1 MEKMLKPRNF
11 KGGIDMTKII
21 SIIVSILMLVMTSIF
36 PGFVWPGTE
45 TVETGAFLEQVDEA
59 FGYQTVSSTDE
70 VLGVTPDNEYYAA
83 VATAANN
90 NVLVDYDTIDV
101 TASVTPEFVATVLV
115 NAAGVPVDDATV
127 IIENATSIKN
137 VAKVS
142 AAVENGIIT
151 LDAKNKLGLGA
162 MAADDVT
169 AAIETAVSLRGTFTS
184 DSDSL
189 VLVDGVKT
197 VSDYTIDGDSI
208 VVPASTDI
216 AVGDV
221 YVVEQSDE
229 IMTGAAYKAEAVE
242 VVGDTK
248 VVTNSEVAIED
259 VIEKIDYEGT
269 SDVDFATAM
278 ITDGAGEVLSDGY
291 LDTSSISKD
300 DVMNTLKKLANV
312 SFSVEGFKVKAKI
325 TDTGLNFSVSKS
337 VCDGVTLSKSY
348 ELTDLT
354 VDAKADMN
362 IAKLN
367 FNEVYLKFNY
377 DLKDTTAISG
387 SYAKAFGDEVE
398 SVGEKLS
405 GDSFWAKAVNK
416 YALNKLDSTS
426 IKLFTFT
433 LPLGSTPLT
442 VTFDVLL
449 NIDVNGRMEIVVVSE
464 EMHGVE
470 IINNKVSTVND
481 STVVD
486 RQVDIYGQFELR
498 LGLDVSLGLYGYAL
512 VDVCVEGGVGAY
524 VEAQAKYVDADGNV
538 VVQSTLTIPVDYLK
552 ELAAGSNTDGQIE
565 IDGHADVYG
574 ILSVSVGNH
583 SAIGKVGL
591 SKTWNIYGQSNGTFL
606 SVDF

>member
-1 MEKMLKPRNF
+1 
-11 KGGIDMTKII
+11 MTKII
-21 SIIVSILMLVMTSIF
+21 SIIVSIIMLVMTSIF

-45 TVETGAFLEQVDEA
+45 TVETGTFLEQVDEA
-59 FGYQTVSSTDE
+59 FGYLPGPTVDTI
-70 VLGVTPDNEYYAA
+70 LGVEPTNEYYLA
-83 VATAANN
+83 VSAAANN
-90 NVLVDYDTIDV
+90 DVLVDYETIDV

-115 NAAGVPVDDATV
+115 NAAGVPVGEVNTV
-127 IIENATSIKN
+127 IENATSIKN

-151 LDAKNKLGLGA
+151 LDVNNKLGLGA
-162 MAADDVT
+162 MSADEVT
-169 AAIETAVSLRGTFTS
+169 AAIEKAVSLRGTFTEEAE
-184 DSDSL
+184 DL

-197 VSDYTIDGDSI
+197 VSDYTVDGDSI

-216 AVGDV
+216 AAGDV

-229 IMTGAAYKAEAVE
+229 ILTGAAYKAESVE

-269 SDVDFATAM
+269 TDVDFATAM
-278 ITDGAGEVLSDGY
+278 ITDGNGEVLSDGY
-291 LDTSSISKD
+291 LDTNAISKD
-300 DVMNTLKKLANV
+300 DIMKTLKKLANV
-312 SFSVEGFKVKAKI
+312 SFSVKGFNIKAKI

-337 VCDGVTLSKSY
+337 VCDGVTLSKAY
-348 ELTDLT
+348 ELTNLT

-362 IAKLN
+362 VAKLN

-377 DLKDTTAISG
+377 DLKDTTTISG
-387 SYAKAFGDEVE
+387 SYAKTFGEEVTT
-398 SVGEKLS
+398 VGEKLS

-416 YALNKLDSTS
+416 YALSKLDSTS

-433 LPLGSTPLT
+433 LPLGSTPLSI
-442 VTFDVLL
+442 TFDVLL

-470 IINNKVSTVND
+470 IINNKVSTIND

-486 RQVDIYGQFELR
+486 RQTSIYGQFELR
-498 LGLDVSLGLYGYAL
+498 LGLDVALGLYGYAL

-524 VEAQAKYVDADGNV
+524 VEAHAKYVDANGNP

-552 ELAAGSNTDGQIE
+552 EFAAGANTEGE
-565 IDGHADVYG
+565 IDISGHADIYG
-574 ILSVSVGNH
+574 ILNVSVGNH

-591 SKTWNIYGQSNGTFL
+591 KKTWTIYDRSNGVFA
-606 SVDF
+606 SIDF

>member
-1 MEKMLKPRNF
+1 
-11 KGGIDMTKII
+11 MTKII
-21 SIIVSILMLVMTSIF
+21 SIIVSIIMLVMTSIF

-45 TVETGAFLEQVDEA
+45 TVETGTFLEQVDEA
-59 FGYQTVSSTDE
+59 FGYLPGLTVDTI
-70 VLGVTPDNEYYAA
+70 LGVEPNNEYYLA
-83 VATAANN
+83 VSAAANN
-90 NVLVDYDTIDV
+90 DVLVDYETIDV

-115 NAAGVPVDDATV
+115 NAAGVPVGEVNTV
-127 IIENATSIKN
+127 IENATSIKN

-151 LDAKNKLGLGA
+151 LDVNNKLGLGA
-162 MAADDVT
+162 MSADEVT
-169 AAIETAVSLRGTFTS
+169 AAIEKAVSLRGTFTEEA
-184 DSDSL
+184 DDL

-197 VSDYTIDGDSI
+197 VSDYTVDGDSI

-216 AVGDV
+216 AAGDV

-229 IMTGAAYKAEAVE
+229 IMTGAAYKAESVE

-269 SDVDFATAM
+269 TDVDFATAM
-278 ITDGAGEVLSDGY
+278 ITDGNGEVLSDGY
-291 LDTSSISKD
+291 LDTNAISKD
-300 DVMNTLKKLANV
+300 DIMKTLKKLANV
-312 SFSVEGFKVKAKI
+312 SFSVKGFNIKAKI

-337 VCDGVTLSKSY
+337 VCDGVTLSKAY
-348 ELTDLT
+348 ELTNLT

-362 IAKLN
+362 VAKLN

-377 DLKDTTAISG
+377 DLKDTTTISG
-387 SYAKAFGDEVE
+387 SYAKTFGEEVTT
-398 SVGEKLS
+398 VGEKLS

-416 YALNKLDSTS
+416 YALSKLDSTS

-433 LPLGSTPLT
+433 LPLGSTPLSI
-442 VTFDVLL
+442 TFDVLL

-470 IINNKVSTVND
+470 IINNKVSTIND

-486 RQVDIYGQFELR
+486 RQTSIYGQFELR
-498 LGLDVSLGLYGYAL
+498 LGLDVALGLYGYAL

-524 VEAQAKYVDADGNV
+524 VEAHAKYVDANGNP

-552 ELAAGSNTDGQIE
+552 EFAAGANTEGE
-565 IDGHADVYG
+565 IDISGHADIYG
-574 ILSVSVGNH
+574 ILNVSVGNH

-591 SKTWNIYGQSNGTFL
+591 KKTWTIYDRSNGVFA
-606 SVDF
+606 SIDF

>member
-1 MEKMLKPRNF
+1 
-11 KGGIDMTKII
+11 MTKII
-21 SIIVSILMLVMTSIF
+21 SIIVSIIMLVMTSIF

-45 TVETGAFLEQVDEA
+45 TVETGTFLEQVDEA
-59 FGYQTVSSTDE
+59 FGYLPGPTVDTI
-70 VLGVTPDNEYYAA
+70 LGVEPTNEYYLA
-83 VATAANN
+83 VSAAANN
-90 NVLVDYDTIDV
+90 DVLVDYETIDV

-115 NAAGVPVDDATV
+115 NAAGVPVGEVNTV
-127 IIENATSIKN
+127 IENATSIKN

-151 LDAKNKLGLGA
+151 LDVNNKLGLGA
-162 MAADDVT
+162 MSADEVT
-169 AAIETAVSLRGTFTS
+169 AAIEKAVSLRGTFTEEA
-184 DSDSL
+184 DDL

-197 VSDYTIDGDSI
+197 VSDYTVDGDSI

-216 AVGDV
+216 AAGDV

-229 IMTGAAYKAEAVE
+229 IMTGAAYKAESVE

-278 ITDGAGEVLSDGY
+278 ITDGNGEVLSDGY
-291 LDTSSISKD
+291 LDTNAISKD
-300 DVMNTLKKLANV
+300 DIMKTLKKLANV
-312 SFSVEGFKVKAKI
+312 SFSVKGFNIKAKI

-337 VCDGVTLSKSY
+337 VCDGVTLSKAY
-348 ELTDLT
+348 ELTNLT

-362 IAKLN
+362 VAKLN

-377 DLKDTTAISG
+377 DLKDTTTISG
-387 SYAKAFGDEVE
+387 SYAKTFGEEVTT
-398 SVGEKLS
+398 VGEKLS

-416 YALNKLDSTS
+416 YALSKLDSTS

-449 NIDVNGRMEIVVVSE
+449 NIDVNGRMEIVVTSQ
-464 EMHGVE
+464 EMHGIE

-486 RQVDIYGQFELR
+486 RQVNIYGQFELR

-524 VEAQAKYVDADGNV
+524 VKAQAKYVDANGNV
-538 VVQSTLTIPVDYLK
+538 VVQSSLTIPVDYLK
-552 ELAAGSNTDGQIE
+552 ELAAGSNTDGK
-565 IDGHADVYG
+565 IDISGHADIYG
-574 ILSVSVGNH
+574 ILNVSVGNH

-591 SKTWNIYGQSNGTFL
+591 KKTWNIFNQSNGTFA
-606 SVDF
+606 SFDF

>member
-1 MEKMLKPRNF
+1 MS
-11 KGGIDMTKII
+11 TKII
-21 SIIVSILMLVMTSIF
+21 SIIVSIVMLVMTSIF
-36 PGFVWPGTE
+36 PGFVWPGTK

-59 FGYQTVSSTDE
+59 FGYQKADTKDT
-70 VLGVTPDNEYYAA
+70 VLGVEPGDEYYDA
-83 VATAANN
+83 VATAAKYD
-90 NVLVDYDTIDV
+90 VLVDYETIDV

-115 NAAGVPVDDATV
+115 NAAGVPVDETTV
-127 IIENATSIKN
+127 IIENATSIAN

-142 AAVENGIIT
+142 AAVENGIIK

-162 MAADDVT
+162 MAEDDVK
-169 AAIETAVSLRGTFTS
+169 AAIEKAVSLRGTFSEDTQK
-184 DSDSL
+184 L
-189 VLVDGVKT
+189 VLADGVKT
-197 VSDYTIDGDSI
+197 VSDYTVDGDSI
-208 VVPASTDI
+208 IVPASSDL

-221 YVVEQSDE
+221 YVVEQSDK
-229 IMTGAAYKAEAVE
+229 IMTGAAYKAEAIE
-242 VVGDTK
+242 VVDGQK
-248 VVTNSEVAIED
+248 VVTNSDVAIED

-278 ITDGAGEVLSDGY
+278 IADGNGEVLSDGY
-291 LDTSSISKD
+291 LDANAISKD
-300 DVMNTLKKLANV
+300 DIMKTLKKLANV
-312 SFSVEGFKVKAKI
+312 SFSVKGFKVKAKI
-325 TDTGLNFSVSKS
+325 TDTGLNFSIAKS
-337 VCDGVTLSKSY
+337 VCNGVTLSKSY

-377 DLKDTTAISG
+377 DLKDTTTISG
-387 SYAKAFGDEVE
+387 SYAKTFGDEVE
-398 SVGEKLS
+398 TVGQKLS

-416 YALNKLDSTS
+416 YALSKLDSSS

-481 STVVD
+481 TNVVD
-486 RQVDIYGQFELR
+486 RQVNIYGQFEVR
-498 LGLDVSLGLYGYAL
+498 LGLDVALGLYGYAL
-512 VDVCVEGGVGAY
+512 VDVGVEGGLGAY
-524 VEAQAKYVDADGNV
+524 VEAQVKYVDADGNAV
-538 VVQSTLTIPVDYLK
+538 IQSSLTIPVDYLK
-552 ELAAGSNTDGQIE
+552 ELAAGADTEGK
-565 IDGHADVYG
+565 IDINGHADLYG
-574 ILSVSVGNH
+574 ILKVSVGNN

-591 SKTWNIYGQSNGTFL
+591 KKTWTIFDKSNATFA
-606 SVDF
+606 SFDF

>member
-1 MEKMLKPRNF
+1 
-11 KGGIDMTKII
+11 MTKII
-21 SIIVSILMLVMTSIF
+21 SIIVSIIMLVMTSIF

-45 TVETGAFLEQVDEA
+45 TVETGTFLEQVDEA
-59 FGYQTVSSTDE
+59 FGYLPGLTVDDI
-70 VLGVTPDNEYYAA
+70 LGVEPTNEYYLA
-83 VATAANN
+83 VSAAANN
-90 NVLVDYDTIDV
+90 DVLVDYETIDV

-115 NAAGVPVDDATV
+115 NAAGVPVGEVNTV
-127 IIENATSIKN
+127 IENATSIKN

-151 LDAKNKLGLGA
+151 LDVNNKLGLGA
-162 MAADDVT
+162 MSADEVT
-169 AAIETAVSLRGTFTS
+169 AAIEKAVSLRGTFTEEA
-184 DSDSL
+184 DDL

-197 VSDYTIDGDSI
+197 VSDYTVDGDSI

-216 AVGDV
+216 AAGDV

-229 IMTGAAYKAEAVE
+229 IMTGAAYKAESVE

-269 SDVDFATAM
+269 TDVDFATAM
-278 ITDGAGEVLSDGY
+278 ITDGNGEVLSDGY
-291 LDTSSISKD
+291 LDTNAISKD
-300 DVMNTLKKLANV
+300 DIMKTLKKLANV
-312 SFSVEGFKVKAKI
+312 SFSVKGFNIKAKI

-337 VCDGVTLSKSY
+337 VCDGVTLSKAY
-348 ELTDLT
+348 ELTNLT

-362 IAKLN
+362 VAKLN

-377 DLKDTTAISG
+377 DLKDTTTISG
-387 SYAKAFGDEVE
+387 SYAKTFGEEVTT
-398 SVGEKLS
+398 VGEKLS

-416 YALNKLDSTS
+416 YALSKLDSTS

-433 LPLGSTPLT
+433 LPLGSTPLSI
-442 VTFDVLL
+442 TFDVLL

-470 IINNKVSTVND
+470 IINNKVSTIND

-486 RQVDIYGQFELR
+486 RQTSIYGQFELR
-498 LGLDVSLGLYGYAL
+498 LGLDVALGLYGYAL

-524 VEAQAKYVDADGNV
+524 VEAHAKYVDANGNP

-552 ELAAGSNTDGQIE
+552 EFAAGANTEGE
-565 IDGHADVYG
+565 IDISGHADIYG
-574 ILSVSVGNH
+574 ILNVSVGNH

-591 SKTWNIYGQSNGTFL
+591 KKTWTIYDRSNGVFA
-606 SVDF
+606 SIDF

>member
-1 MEKMLKPRNF
+1 
-11 KGGIDMTKII
+11 MTKII
-21 SIIVSILMLVMTSIF
+21 SIIVSIIMLVMTSIF

-45 TVETGAFLEQVDEA
+45 TVETGTFLEQVDEA
-59 FGYQTVSSTDE
+59 FGYLPGLTVDDI
-70 VLGVTPDNEYYAA
+70 LGVEPNNEYYLA
-83 VATAANN
+83 VSAAANN
-90 NVLVDYDTIDV
+90 DVLVDYETIDV

-115 NAAGVPVDDATV
+115 NAAGVPVGEVNTV
-127 IIENATSIKN
+127 IENATSIKN

-151 LDAKNKLGLGA
+151 LDVNNKLGLGA
-162 MAADDVT
+162 MSADEVT
-169 AAIETAVSLRGTFTS
+169 AAIEKAVSLRGTFTEEAE
-184 DSDSL
+184 DL

-197 VSDYTIDGDSI
+197 VSDYTVDGDSI

-216 AVGDV
+216 AAGDV

-229 IMTGAAYKAEAVE
+229 ILTGAAYKAESVE

-269 SDVDFATAM
+269 TDVDFATAM
-278 ITDGAGEVLSDGY
+278 ITDGNGEVLSDGY
-291 LDTSSISKD
+291 LDTNAISKD
-300 DVMNTLKKLANV
+300 DIMKTLKKLANV
-312 SFSVEGFKVKAKI
+312 SFSVKGFNIKAKI

-337 VCDGVTLSKSY
+337 VCDGVTLSKAY
-348 ELTDLT
+348 ELTNLT

-362 IAKLN
+362 VAKLN

-377 DLKDTTAISG
+377 DLKDTTTISG
-387 SYAKAFGDEVE
+387 SYAKTFGEEVTT
-398 SVGEKLS
+398 VGEKIS

-416 YALNKLDSTS
+416 YALSKLDSTS

-433 LPLGSTPLT
+433 LPLGSTPLSI
-442 VTFDVLL
+442 TFDVLL

-470 IINNKVSTVND
+470 IINNKVSTINE

-486 RQVDIYGQFELR
+486 RQTSIYGQFELR
-498 LGLDVSLGLYGYAL
+498 LGLDVALGLYGYAL
-512 VDVCVEGGVGAY
+512 VDVGVEGGVGAY
-524 VEAQAKYVDADGNV
+524 VEAHAKYVDANGNP

-552 ELAAGSNTDGQIE
+552 EFAAGANTEGE
-565 IDGHADVYG
+565 IDISGHADIYG
-574 ILSVSVGNH
+574 ILNVSVGNH

-591 SKTWNIYGQSNGTFL
+591 KKTWTIYDRSNGVFA
-606 SVDF
+606 SIDF

>member
-1 MEKMLKPRNF
+1 MS
-11 KGGIDMTKII
+11 TKII
-21 SIIVSILMLVMTSIF
+21 SIIVSIVMLVMTSIF
-36 PGFVWPGTE
+36 PGFVWPGTK

-59 FGYQTVSSTDE
+59 FGYQKADTKDA
-70 VLGVTPDNEYYAA
+70 VLGVEPGDEYYDA
-83 VATAANN
+83 VATAAKYD
-90 NVLVDYDTIDV
+90 VLVDYETIDV

-115 NAAGVPVDDATV
+115 NAAGVPVDETTV
-127 IIENATSIKN
+127 IIENATSIAN

-142 AAVENGIIT
+142 AAVENGIIK

-162 MAADDVT
+162 MAEDDVK
-169 AAIETAVSLRGTFTS
+169 AAIEKAVSLRGTFSEDTQK
-184 DSDSL
+184 L
-189 VLVDGVKT
+189 VLADGVKT
-197 VSDYTIDGDSI
+197 VSDYTVDGDSI
-208 VVPASTDI
+208 IVPASSDL

-221 YVVEQSDE
+221 YVVEQSDK
-229 IMTGAAYKAEAVE
+229 IMTGAAYKAEAIE
-242 VVGDTK
+242 VVDGQK
-248 VVTNSEVAIED
+248 VVTNSDVAIED

-278 ITDGAGEVLSDGY
+278 IADGNGEVLSDGY
-291 LDTSSISKD
+291 LDANAISKD
-300 DVMNTLKKLANV
+300 DIMKTLKKLANV
-312 SFSVEGFKVKAKI
+312 SFSVKGFKVKAKI
-325 TDTGLNFSVSKS
+325 TDTGLNFSIAKS
-337 VCDGVTLSKSY
+337 VCNGVTLSKSY

-377 DLKDTTAISG
+377 DLKDTTTISG
-387 SYAKAFGDEVE
+387 SYAKTFGDEVE
-398 SVGEKLS
+398 TVGEKLS

-416 YALNKLDSTS
+416 YALSKLDSSS

-481 STVVD
+481 TNVVD
-486 RQVDIYGQFELR
+486 RQVNIYGQFEVR
-498 LGLDVSLGLYGYAL
+498 LGLDVALGLYGYAL
-512 VDVCVEGGVGAY
+512 VDVGVEGGLGAY
-524 VEAQAKYVDADGNV
+524 VEAQVKYVDADGNAV
-538 VVQSTLTIPVDYLK
+538 IQSSLTIPVDYLK
-552 ELAAGSNTDGQIE
+552 ELAAGADTEGKID
-565 IDGHADVYG
+565 IDGHADLYG
-574 ILSVSVGNH
+574 ILKVSVGNN

-591 SKTWNIYGQSNGTFL
+591 KKTWTIFDKSNATFA
-606 SVDF
+606 SFDF

>member
-1 MEKMLKPRNF
+1 
-11 KGGIDMTKII
+11 MTKII
-21 SIIVSILMLVMTSIF
+21 SIIVSIIMLVMTSIF

-59 FGYQTVSSTDE
+59 FGYLPGLTVDTI
-70 VLGVTPDNEYYAA
+70 LGVEPTNEYYLA
-83 VATAANN
+83 VSAAANN
-90 NVLVDYDTIDV
+90 DVLVDYETIDV

-115 NAAGVPVDDATV
+115 NAAGVPVGEVNTV
-127 IIENATSIKN
+127 IENATSIKN

-142 AAVENGIIT
+142 AAVENGIIN
-151 LDAKNKLGLGA
+151 LDVNNKLGLGA
-162 MAADDVT
+162 MSADEVT
-169 AAIETAVSLRGTFTS
+169 AAIEKAVSLRGTFTEES
-184 DSDSL
+184 NDL

-197 VSDYTIDGDSI
+197 VSDYTVDGDSI

-216 AVGDV
+216 AAGDV

-229 IMTGAAYKAEAVE
+229 IMTGAAYKAESVE

-248 VVTNSEVAIED
+248 VVTNSEVAIEE

-278 ITDGAGEVLSDGY
+278 ITDGNGEVLSDGY
-291 LDTSSISKD
+291 LDTNAISKD
-300 DVMNTLKKLANV
+300 DIMKTLKKLANV
-312 SFSVEGFKVKAKI
+312 SFSVKGFKIKAKI
-325 TDTGLNFSVSKS
+325 TDTGLDFSVSKS
-337 VCDGVTLSKSY
+337 VCDGVTLSKAY
-348 ELTDLT
+348 ELTNLT

-362 IAKLN
+362 VAKLN

-377 DLKDTTAISG
+377 DLKDTTTISG
-387 SYAKAFGDEVE
+387 SYAKTFGEEVT

-405 GDSFWAKAVNK
+405 GDSFWAKAVNN
-416 YALNKLDSTS
+416 YVLSKLDSTS

-433 LPLGSTPLT
+433 LPLGSTPLSI
-442 VTFDVLL
+442 TFDVLL

-470 IINNKVSTVND
+470 IINNKVSTIND

-486 RQVDIYGQFELR
+486 RQTSIYGQFELR
-498 LGLDVSLGLYGYAL
+498 LGLDVALGLYGYAL

-524 VEAQAKYVDADGNV
+524 VEAHAKYVDAEGNP

-552 ELAAGSNTDGQIE
+552 ELAAGANTEGE
-565 IDGHADVYG
+565 IDISGHADIYG
-574 ILSVSVGNH
+574 ILNVSVGNH

-591 SKTWNIYGQSNGTFL
+591 KKTWTIYDRSNGVFA
-606 SVDF
+606 SIDF

>member
-1 MEKMLKPRNF
+1 
-11 KGGIDMTKII
+11 MTKII
-21 SIIVSILMLVMTSIF
+21 SIIVSIIMLVMTSIF

-45 TVETGAFLEQVDEA
+45 TVETGTFLEQVDEA
-59 FGYQTVSSTDE
+59 FGYLPGPTVDTI
-70 VLGVTPDNEYYAA
+70 LGVEPTNEYYLA
-83 VATAANN
+83 VSAAANN
-90 NVLVDYDTIDV
+90 DVLVDYETIDV

-115 NAAGVPVDDATV
+115 NAAGVPVGEVNTV
-127 IIENATSIKN
+127 IENATSIKN

-151 LDAKNKLGLGA
+151 LDVNNKLGLGA
-162 MAADDVT
+162 MSADEVT
-169 AAIETAVSLRGTFTS
+169 AAIEKAVSLRGTFTEEAE
-184 DSDSL
+184 DL

-197 VSDYTIDGDSI
+197 VSDYTVDGDSI

-229 IMTGAAYKAEAVE
+229 IMTGAAYKAESVE

-269 SDVDFATAM
+269 TDVDFATAM
-278 ITDGAGEVLSDGY
+278 ITDGNGEVLSDGY
-291 LDTSSISKD
+291 LDTNAISKD
-300 DVMNTLKKLANV
+300 DIMKTLKKLANV
-312 SFSVEGFKVKAKI
+312 SFSVKGFNIKAKI

-337 VCDGVTLSKSY
+337 VCDGVTLSKAY
-348 ELTDLT
+348 ELTNLT

-362 IAKLN
+362 VAKLN

-377 DLKDTTAISG
+377 DLKDTTTISG
-387 SYAKAFGDEVE
+387 SYAKTFGEEVTT
-398 SVGEKLS
+398 VGEKLS

-416 YALNKLDSTS
+416 YALSKLDSTS
-426 IKLFTFT
+426 IKLFTLT
-433 LPLGSTPLT
+433 LPLGSTPLSI
-442 VTFDVLL
+442 TFDVLL

-470 IINNKVSTVND
+470 IINNKVSTIND

-486 RQVDIYGQFELR
+486 RQTSIYGQFELR
-498 LGLDVSLGLYGYAL
+498 LGLDVALGLYGYAL

-524 VEAQAKYVDADGNV
+524 VEAHAKYVDANGNP

-552 ELAAGSNTDGQIE
+552 ELAAGANTEGE
-565 IDGHADVYG
+565 IDISGHADIYG
-574 ILSVSVGNH
+574 ILNVSVGNH

-591 SKTWNIYGQSNGTFL
+591 KKTWTIYDRSNGVFA
-606 SVDF
+606 SIDF

>member
-1 MEKMLKPRNF
+1 
-11 KGGIDMTKII
+11 MTKII
-21 SIIVSILMLVMTSIF
+21 SIIVSIIMLVMTSIF

-45 TVETGAFLEQVDEA
+45 TVETGTFLEQVDEA
-59 FGYQTVSSTDE
+59 FGYLPGLTVDDI
-70 VLGVTPDNEYYAA
+70 LGVEPNNEYYLA
-83 VATAANN
+83 VSAAANN
-90 NVLVDYDTIDV
+90 DVLVDYETIDV

-115 NAAGVPVDDATV
+115 NAAGVPVGEVNTV
-127 IIENATSIKN
+127 IENATSIKN

-151 LDAKNKLGLGA
+151 LDANNKLGLGA
-162 MAADDVT
+162 MSADEVT
-169 AAIETAVSLRGTFTS
+169 AAIEKAVSLRGTFTEEA
-184 DSDSL
+184 DDL

-197 VSDYTIDGDSI
+197 VSDYTVDGDSI

-216 AVGDV
+216 AAGDV

-229 IMTGAAYKAEAVE
+229 IMTGAAYKAESVE

-248 VVTNSEVAIED
+248 VVTNSEVAIEE

-269 SDVDFATAM
+269 TDVDFATAM
-278 ITDGAGEVLSDGY
+278 ITDGNGEVLSDGY
-291 LDTSSISKD
+291 LDTNAISKD
-300 DVMNTLKKLANV
+300 DIMKTLKKLANV
-312 SFSVEGFKVKAKI
+312 SFSVKGFKIKAKI

-337 VCDGVTLSKSY
+337 VCDGVTLSKAY
-348 ELTDLT
+348 ELTNLT

-362 IAKLN
+362 VAKLN

-377 DLKDTTAISG
+377 DLKDTTTISG
-387 SYAKAFGDEVE
+387 SYAKTFGEEVTT
-398 SVGEKLS
+398 VGEKIS

-416 YALNKLDSTS
+416 YALSKLDSTS

-433 LPLGSTPLT
+433 LPLGSTPLSI
-442 VTFDVLL
+442 TFDVLL

-470 IINNKVSTVND
+470 IINNKVSTIND

-486 RQVDIYGQFELR
+486 RQTSIYGQFELR
-498 LGLDVSLGLYGYAL
+498 LGLDVALGLYGYAL

-524 VEAQAKYVDADGNV
+524 VEAHAKYVDANGNP

-552 ELAAGSNTDGQIE
+552 EFAAGANTEGE
-565 IDGHADVYG
+565 IDISGHADIYG
-574 ILSVSVGNH
+574 ILNVSVGNH

-591 SKTWNIYGQSNGTFL
+591 KKTWTIYDRSNGVFA
-606 SVDF
+606 SIDF

>member
-1 MEKMLKPRNF
+1 
-11 KGGIDMTKII
+11 MTKII
-21 SIIVSILMLVMTSIF
+21 SIIVSIIMLVMTSIF

-45 TVETGAFLEQVDEA
+45 TVETGTFLEQVDEA
-59 FGYQTVSSTDE
+59 FGYLPGPTVDTI
-70 VLGVTPDNEYYAA
+70 LGVEPTNEYYLA
-83 VATAANN
+83 VSAAANN
-90 NVLVDYDTIDV
+90 DVLVDYETIDV

-115 NAAGVPVDDATV
+115 NAAGVPVGEVNTV
-127 IIENATSIKN
+127 IENATSIKN

-151 LDAKNKLGLGA
+151 LDVNNKLGLGA
-162 MAADDVT
+162 MSADEVT
-169 AAIETAVSLRGTFTS
+169 AAIEKAVSLRGTFTEEA
-184 DSDSL
+184 DDL

-197 VSDYTIDGDSI
+197 VSDYTVDGDSI

-229 IMTGAAYKAEAVE
+229 ILTGAAYKAESVE

-269 SDVDFATAM
+269 TDVDFATAM
-278 ITDGAGEVLSDGY
+278 ITDGNGEVLSDGY
-291 LDTSSISKD
+291 LDTNAISKD
-300 DVMNTLKKLANV
+300 DIMKTLKKLANV
-312 SFSVEGFKVKAKI
+312 SFSVKGFNIKAKI

-337 VCDGVTLSKSY
+337 VCDGVTLSKAY
-348 ELTDLT
+348 ELTNLT

-362 IAKLN
+362 VAKLN

-377 DLKDTTAISG
+377 DLKDTTTISG
-387 SYAKAFGDEVE
+387 SYAKTFGEEVTT
-398 SVGEKLS
+398 VGEKLS

-416 YALNKLDSTS
+416 YALSKLDSTS

-433 LPLGSTPLT
+433 LPLGSTPLSI
-442 VTFDVLL
+442 TFDVLL

-470 IINNKVSTVND
+470 IINNKVSTIND

-486 RQVDIYGQFELR
+486 RQTSIYGQFELR
-498 LGLDVSLGLYGYAL
+498 LGLDVALGLYGYAL

-524 VEAQAKYVDADGNV
+524 VEAHAKYVDANGNP

-552 ELAAGSNTDGQIE
+552 EFAAGANTEGE
-565 IDGHADVYG
+565 IDISGHADIYG
-574 ILSVSVGNH
+574 ILNVSVGNH

-591 SKTWNIYGQSNGTFL
+591 KKTWTIYDRSNGVFA
-606 SVDF
+606 SIDF

>member
-1 MEKMLKPRNF
+1 
-11 KGGIDMTKII
+11 MTKII
-21 SIIVSILMLVMTSIF
+21 SIIVSIIMLVMTSIF

-45 TVETGAFLEQVDEA
+45 TVETGTFLEQVDEA
-59 FGYQTVSSTDE
+59 FGYLPGPTVDTI
-70 VLGVTPDNEYYAA
+70 LGVEPTNEYYLA
-83 VATAANN
+83 VSAAANN
-90 NVLVDYDTIDV
+90 DVLVDYETIDV

-115 NAAGVPVDDATV
+115 NAAGVPVGEVNTV
-127 IIENATSIKN
+127 IENATSIKN

-151 LDAKNKLGLGA
+151 LDVNNKLGLGA
-162 MAADDVT
+162 MSADEVT
-169 AAIETAVSLRGTFTS
+169 AAIEKAVSLRGTFTEEA
-184 DSDSL
+184 DDL

-197 VSDYTIDGDSI
+197 VSDYTVDGDSI

-216 AVGDV
+216 AAGDV

-229 IMTGAAYKAEAVE
+229 IMTGAAYKAESVE

-269 SDVDFATAM
+269 TDVDFATAM
-278 ITDGAGEVLSDGY
+278 ITDGNGEVLSDGY
-291 LDTSSISKD
+291 LDTNAISKD
-300 DVMNTLKKLANV
+300 DIMKTLKKLANV
-312 SFSVEGFKVKAKI
+312 SFSVKGFNIKAKI

-337 VCDGVTLSKSY
+337 VCDGVTLSKAY
-348 ELTDLT
+348 ELTNLT

-362 IAKLN
+362 VAKLN

-377 DLKDTTAISG
+377 DLKDTTTISG
-387 SYAKAFGDEVE
+387 SYAKTFGEEVTT
-398 SVGEKLS
+398 VGEKLS

-416 YALNKLDSTS
+416 YALSKLDSTS

-433 LPLGSTPLT
+433 LPLGSTPLSI
-442 VTFDVLL
+442 TFDVLL

-470 IINNKVSTVND
+470 IINNKVSTIND

-486 RQVDIYGQFELR
+486 RQTNIYGQFELR
-498 LGLDVSLGLYGYAL
+498 LGLDVALGLYGYAL

-524 VEAQAKYVDADGNV
+524 VEAHAKYVDANGNP

-552 ELAAGSNTDGQIE
+552 EFAAGANTEGE
-565 IDGHADVYG
+565 IDISGHADIYG
-574 ILSVSVGNH
+574 ILNVSVGNH

-591 SKTWNIYGQSNGTFL
+591 KRTWTIYDRSNGVFA
-606 SVDF
+606 SIDF

>member
-1 MEKMLKPRNF
+1 
-11 KGGIDMTKII
+11 MTKII
-21 SIIVSILMLVMTSIF
+21 SIIVSIIMLVMTSIF

-45 TVETGAFLEQVDEA
+45 TVETGTFLEQVDEA
-59 FGYQTVSSTDE
+59 FGYLPGLTVDTI
-70 VLGVTPDNEYYAA
+70 LGVEPTNEYYLA
-83 VATAANN
+83 VSAAANN
-90 NVLVDYDTIDV
+90 DVLVDYETIDV

-115 NAAGVPVDDATV
+115 NAAGVPVGEVNTV
-127 IIENATSIKN
+127 IENATSIKN

-151 LDAKNKLGLGA
+151 LDVNNKLGLGA
-162 MAADDVT
+162 MSADEVT
-169 AAIETAVSLRGTFTS
+169 AAIEKAVSLRGTFTEEA
-184 DSDSL
+184 DDL

-197 VSDYTIDGDSI
+197 VSDYTVDGDSI

-216 AVGDV
+216 AAGDV

-229 IMTGAAYKAEAVE
+229 IMTGAAYKAESVE

-269 SDVDFATAM
+269 TDVDFATAM
-278 ITDGAGEVLSDGY
+278 ITDGNGEVLSDGY
-291 LDTSSISKD
+291 LDTNAISKD
-300 DVMNTLKKLANV
+300 DIMKTLKKLANV
-312 SFSVEGFKVKAKI
+312 SFSVKGFKINAKI

-337 VCDGVTLSKSY
+337 VCDGVTLSKAY
-348 ELTDLT
+348 ELTNLT

-362 IAKLN
+362 VAKLN

-377 DLKDTTAISG
+377 DLKDTTTISG
-387 SYAKAFGDEVE
+387 SYAKTFGEEVTT
-398 SVGEKLS
+398 VGEKLS

-416 YALNKLDSTS
+416 YALSKLDSTS

-433 LPLGSTPLT
+433 LPLGSTPLSI
-442 VTFDVLL
+442 TFDVLL

-470 IINNKVSTVND
+470 IINNKVSTIND

-486 RQVDIYGQFELR
+486 RQTSIYGQFELR
-498 LGLDVSLGLYGYAL
+498 LGLDVALGLYGYAL

-524 VEAQAKYVDADGNV
+524 VEAHAKYVDANGNP

-552 ELAAGSNTDGQIE
+552 EFAAGANTEGE
-565 IDGHADVYG
+565 IDISGHADIYG
-574 ILSVSVGNH
+574 ILNVSVGNH

-591 SKTWNIYGQSNGTFL
+591 KKTWTIYDRSNGVFA
-606 SVDF
+606 SIDF

>member
-1 MEKMLKPRNF
+1 
-11 KGGIDMTKII
+11 MTKII
-21 SIIVSILMLVMTSIF
+21 SIIVSIIMLVMTSIF

-45 TVETGAFLEQVDEA
+45 TVETGNFLEQVDEA
-59 FGYQTVSSTDE
+59 FGYLPGLTVDTI
-70 VLGVTPDNEYYAA
+70 LGVEPTNEYYLA
-83 VATAANN
+83 VSAAANN
-90 NVLVDYDTIDV
+90 DVLVDYETIDV

-115 NAAGVPVDDATV
+115 NAAGVPVGEVNTV
-127 IIENATSIKN
+127 IENATSIKN

-142 AAVENGIIT
+142 AAVENGIIN
-151 LDAKNKLGLGA
+151 LDVNNKLGLGA
-162 MAADDVT
+162 MSADEVT
-169 AAIETAVSLRGTFTS
+169 AAIEKAVSLRGTFTEES
-184 DSDSL
+184 NDL

-197 VSDYTIDGDSI
+197 VSDYTVDGDSI

-216 AVGDV
+216 AAGDV

-229 IMTGAAYKAEAVE
+229 IMTGAAYKAESVE

-248 VVTNSEVAIED
+248 VVTNSEVAIEE

-278 ITDGAGEVLSDGY
+278 ITDGNGEVLSDGY
-291 LDTSSISKD
+291 LDTNAISKD
-300 DVMNTLKKLANV
+300 DIMKTLKKLANV
-312 SFSVEGFKVKAKI
+312 SFSVKGFKIKAKI

-337 VCDGVTLSKSY
+337 VCDGVTLSKAY
-348 ELTDLT
+348 ELTNLT

-362 IAKLN
+362 VAKLN

-377 DLKDTTAISG
+377 DLKDTTTISG
-387 SYAKAFGDEVE
+387 SYAKTFGEEVT

-416 YALNKLDSTS
+416 YALSKLDSTS

-433 LPLGSTPLT
+433 LPLGSTPLSI
-442 VTFDVLL
+442 TFDVLL

-470 IINNKVSTVND
+470 IINNKVSTINE

-486 RQVDIYGQFELR
+486 RQANIYGQFELR
-498 LGLDVSLGLYGYAL
+498 LGLDVALGLYGYAL

-524 VEAQAKYVDADGNV
+524 VEAHAKYVDAEGNP

-552 ELAAGSNTDGQIE
+552 ELAAGANTEGE
-565 IDGHADVYG
+565 IDISGHADIYG
-574 ILSVSVGNH
+574 ILNVSVGNH

-591 SKTWNIYGQSNGTFL
+591 KKTWTIFDRSNGVFA
-606 SVDF
+606 SIDF

>member
-1 MEKMLKPRNF
+1 
-11 KGGIDMTKII
+11 MTKII
-21 SIIVSILMLVMTSIF
+21 SIIVSIIMLVMTSIF

-45 TVETGAFLEQVDEA
+45 TVETGNFLEQVDEA
-59 FGYQTVSSTDE
+59 FGYLPGLTVDTI
-70 VLGVTPDNEYYAA
+70 LGVEPNNEYYLA
-83 VATAANN
+83 VSAAANN
-90 NVLVDYDTIDV
+90 DVLVDYETIDV

-115 NAAGVPVDDATV
+115 NAAGVPVGEVNTV
-127 IIENATSIKN
+127 IENATSIKN

-151 LDAKNKLGLGA
+151 LDVNNKLGLGA
-162 MAADDVT
+162 MSADEVT
-169 AAIETAVSLRGTFTS
+169 AAIEKAVSLRGTFTEEAE
-184 DSDSL
+184 DL

-197 VSDYTIDGDSI
+197 VSDYTVDGDSI

-216 AVGDV
+216 AAGDV

-229 IMTGAAYKAEAVE
+229 IMTGAAYKAESVE

-248 VVTNSEVAIED
+248 VVTNSEVAIEE

-278 ITDGAGEVLSDGY
+278 ITDGNGEVLSDGY
-291 LDTSSISKD
+291 LDTNAISKD
-300 DVMNTLKKLANV
+300 DIMKTLKKLANV
-312 SFSVEGFKVKAKI
+312 SFSVKGFKIKAKI
-325 TDTGLNFSVSKS
+325 TDTGLDFSVSKS
-337 VCDGVTLSKSY
+337 VCDGVTLSKAY
-348 ELTDLT
+348 ELTNLT

-362 IAKLN
+362 VAKLN

-377 DLKDTTAISG
+377 DLKDTTTISG
-387 SYAKAFGDEVE
+387 SYAKTFGEEVT

-416 YALNKLDSTS
+416 YALSKLDSTS

-433 LPLGSTPLT
+433 LPLGSTPLSI
-442 VTFDVLL
+442 TFDVLL

-470 IINNKVSTVND
+470 IINNKVSTINE

-486 RQVDIYGQFELR
+486 RQVNIYGQFELR
-498 LGLDVSLGLYGYAL
+498 LGLDVALGLYGYAL

-524 VEAQAKYVDADGNV
+524 VEAHAKFVDAEGNP
-538 VVQSTLTIPVDYLK
+538 VVQSTLTVPVDYLK
-552 ELAAGSNTDGQIE
+552 ELAAGANTEGE
-565 IDGHADVYG
+565 IDISGHADIYG
-574 ILSVSVGNH
+574 ILNVSVGNH

-591 SKTWNIYGQSNGTFL
+591 KKTWTIFDRSNGVFA
-606 SVDF
+606 SIDF

>member
-1 MEKMLKPRNF
+1 
-11 KGGIDMTKII
+11 MTKII
-21 SIIVSILMLVMTSIF
+21 SIIVSIIMLVMTSIF

-59 FGYQTVSSTDE
+59 FGYLPGLTVDTI
-70 VLGVTPDNEYYAA
+70 LGVEPNNEYYLA
-83 VATAANN
+83 VSAAANN
-90 NVLVDYDTIDV
+90 DVLVDYETIDV

-115 NAAGVPVDDATV
+115 NAAGVPVGEVNTV
-127 IIENATSIKN
+127 IENATSIKN

-151 LDAKNKLGLGA
+151 LDVNNKLGLGA
-162 MAADDVT
+162 MSADEVT
-169 AAIETAVSLRGTFTS
+169 AAIEKAVSLRGTFTEES
-184 DSDSL
+184 NDL

-197 VSDYTIDGDSI
+197 VSDYTVDGDSI

-216 AVGDV
+216 AAGDV

-229 IMTGAAYKAEAVE
+229 IMTGAAYKAESVE

-248 VVTNSEVAIED
+248 VVTNSEVAIEE

-278 ITDGAGEVLSDGY
+278 ITDGNGEVLSDGY
-291 LDTSSISKD
+291 LDTNAISKD
-300 DVMNTLKKLANV
+300 DIMKTLKKLANV
-312 SFSVEGFKVKAKI
+312 SFSVKGFKIKAKI

-337 VCDGVTLSKSY
+337 VCDGVTLSKAY
-348 ELTDLT
+348 ELTNLT

-362 IAKLN
+362 VAKLN

-377 DLKDTTAISG
+377 DLKDTTTISG
-387 SYAKAFGDEVE
+387 SYAKTFGEEVT

-405 GDSFWAKAVNK
+405 GDSFWAKAVNN
-416 YALNKLDSTS
+416 YVLSKLDSTS

-433 LPLGSTPLT
+433 LPLGSTPLSI
-442 VTFDVLL
+442 TFDVLL

-470 IINNKVSTVND
+470 IINNKVSTINE

-486 RQVDIYGQFELR
+486 RQANIYGQFELR
-498 LGLDVSLGLYGYAL
+498 LGLDVALGLYGYAL
-512 VDVCVEGGVGAY
+512 VDVGVEGGVGAY
-524 VEAQAKYVDADGNV
+524 VEAHAKYVDAEGNP
-538 VVQSTLTIPVDYLK
+538 VVQSTLTVPVDYLK
-552 ELAAGSNTDGQIE
+552 ELAAGANTEGE
-565 IDGHADVYG
+565 IDISGHADIYG
-574 ILSVSVGNH
+574 ILNVSVGNH

-591 SKTWNIYGQSNGTFL
+591 KKTWTIFDRSNGVFA
-606 SVDF
+606 SIDF

>member
-1 MEKMLKPRNF
+1 
-11 KGGIDMTKII
+11 MTKII
-21 SIIVSILMLVMTSIF
+21 SIIVSIIMLVMTSIF

-45 TVETGAFLEQVDEA
+45 TVETGTFLEQVDEA
-59 FGYQTVSSTDE
+59 FGYLPGPTVDDI
-70 VLGVTPDNEYYAA
+70 LGVEPTNEYYLA
-83 VATAANN
+83 VSAAANN
-90 NVLVDYDTIDV
+90 DVLVDYETIDV

-115 NAAGVPVDDATV
+115 NAAGVPVGEVNTV
-127 IIENATSIKN
+127 IENATSIKN

-151 LDAKNKLGLGA
+151 LDVNNKLGLGA
-162 MAADDVT
+162 MSADEVT
-169 AAIETAVSLRGTFTS
+169 AAIEKAVSLRGTFTEEA
-184 DSDSL
+184 DDL

-197 VSDYTIDGDSI
+197 VSDYTVDGDSI

-216 AVGDV
+216 AAGDV

-229 IMTGAAYKAEAVE
+229 IMTGAAYKAESVE

-269 SDVDFATAM
+269 TDVDFATAM
-278 ITDGAGEVLSDGY
+278 ITDGNGEVLSDGY
-291 LDTSSISKD
+291 LDTNAISKD
-300 DVMNTLKKLANV
+300 DIMKTLKKLANV
-312 SFSVEGFKVKAKI
+312 SFSVKGFNIKAKI

-337 VCDGVTLSKSY
+337 VCDGVTLSKAY
-348 ELTDLT
+348 ELTNLT

-362 IAKLN
+362 VAKLN

-377 DLKDTTAISG
+377 DLKDTTTISG
-387 SYAKAFGDEVE
+387 SYAKTFGEEVTT
-398 SVGEKLS
+398 VGEKLS

-416 YALNKLDSTS
+416 YALSKLDSTS

-433 LPLGSTPLT
+433 LPLGSTPLSI
-442 VTFDVLL
+442 TFDVLL

-470 IINNKVSTVND
+470 IINNKVSTIND

-486 RQVDIYGQFELR
+486 RQTNIYGQFELR
-498 LGLDVSLGLYGYAL
+498 LGLDVALGLYGYAL

-524 VEAQAKYVDADGNV
+524 VEAHAKYVDANGNP

-552 ELAAGSNTDGQIE
+552 EFAAGANTEGE
-565 IDGHADVYG
+565 IDISGHADIYG
-574 ILSVSVGNH
+574 ILNVSVGNH

-591 SKTWNIYGQSNGTFL
+591 KKTWTIYDRSNGVFA
-606 SVDF
+606 SIDF

>member
-1 MEKMLKPRNF
+1 
-11 KGGIDMTKII
+11 MTKII
-21 SIIVSILMLVMTSIF
+21 SIIVSIIMLVMTSIF

-45 TVETGAFLEQVDEA
+45 TVETGNFLEQVDEA
-59 FGYQTVSSTDE
+59 FGYLPGLTVDTI
-70 VLGVTPDNEYYAA
+70 LGVEPTNEYYLA
-83 VATAANN
+83 VSAAANN
-90 NVLVDYDTIDV
+90 DVLVDYETIDV

-115 NAAGVPVDDATV
+115 NAAGVPVGEVNTV
-127 IIENATSIKN
+127 IENATSIKN

-142 AAVENGIIT
+142 AAVENGIIA
-151 LDAKNKLGLGA
+151 LDVNNKLGLGA
-162 MAADDVT
+162 MSADEVT
-169 AAIETAVSLRGTFTS
+169 AAIEKAVSLRGTFTEES
-184 DSDSL
+184 NDL

-197 VSDYTIDGDSI
+197 VSDYTVDGDSI

-216 AVGDV
+216 AAGDV

-229 IMTGAAYKAEAVE
+229 IMTGAAYKAESVE

-269 SDVDFATAM
+269 TDVDFATAM
-278 ITDGAGEVLSDGY
+278 ITDGNGEVLSDGY
-291 LDTSSISKD
+291 LDTNAISKD
-300 DVMNTLKKLANV
+300 DIMKTLKKLANV
-312 SFSVEGFKVKAKI
+312 SFSVKGFNIKAKI

-337 VCDGVTLSKSY
+337 VCDGVTLSKAY
-348 ELTDLT
+348 ELTNLT

-362 IAKLN
+362 VAKLN

-377 DLKDTTAISG
+377 DLKDTTTISG
-387 SYAKAFGDEVE
+387 SYAKTFGEEVTT
-398 SVGEKLS
+398 VGEKLS

-416 YALNKLDSTS
+416 YALSKLDSTS

-433 LPLGSTPLT
+433 LPLGSTPLSI
-442 VTFDVLL
+442 TFDVLL

-470 IINNKVSTVND
+470 IINNKVSTINE

-486 RQVDIYGQFELR
+486 RQANIYGQFELR
-498 LGLDVSLGLYGYAL
+498 LGLDVALGLYGYAL

-524 VEAQAKYVDADGNV
+524 VEAHAKYVDAEGNP
-538 VVQSTLTIPVDYLK
+538 VVQSTLTVPVDYLK
-552 ELAAGSNTDGQIE
+552 ELAAGANTEGE
-565 IDGHADVYG
+565 IDISGHADIYG
-574 ILSVSVGNH
+574 ILNVSVGNH

-591 SKTWNIYGQSNGTFL
+591 KKTWTIFDRSNGVFA
-606 SVDF
+606 SIDF

>member
-1 MEKMLKPRNF
+1 
-11 KGGIDMTKII
+11 MTKII
-21 SIIVSILMLVMTSIF
+21 SIIVSIIMLVMTSIF

-59 FGYQTVSSTDE
+59 FGYLPGLTVDTI
-70 VLGVTPDNEYYAA
+70 LGVEPNNEYYLA
-83 VATAANN
+83 VSAAANN
-90 NVLVDYDTIDV
+90 DVLVDYETIDV

-115 NAAGVPVDDATV
+115 NAAGVPVGEVNTV
-127 IIENATSIKN
+127 IENATSIKN

-142 AAVENGIIT
+142 AAVENGIIA
-151 LDAKNKLGLGA
+151 LDVNNKLGLGA
-162 MAADDVT
+162 MSADEVT
-169 AAIETAVSLRGTFTS
+169 AAIEKAVSLRGTFTEES
-184 DSDSL
+184 NDL

-197 VSDYTIDGDSI
+197 VSDYTVDGDSI

-216 AVGDV
+216 AAGDV

-229 IMTGAAYKAEAVE
+229 IMTGAAYKAESVE

-248 VVTNSEVAIED
+248 VVTNSEVAIEE

-278 ITDGAGEVLSDGY
+278 ITDGNGEVLSDGY
-291 LDTSSISKD
+291 LDTNAISKD
-300 DVMNTLKKLANV
+300 DIIKTLKKLANV
-312 SFSVEGFKVKAKI
+312 SFSVKGFKIKAKI

-337 VCDGVTLSKSY
+337 VCDGVTLSKAY
-348 ELTDLT
+348 ELTNLT

-362 IAKLN
+362 VAKLN

-377 DLKDTTAISG
+377 DLKDTTTISG
-387 SYAKAFGDEVE
+387 SYAKTFGEEVTT
-398 SVGEKLS
+398 VGEKLS
-405 GDSFWAKAVNK
+405 GDSFWAKAVNN
-416 YALNKLDSTS
+416 YVLSKLDSTS

-433 LPLGSTPLT
+433 LPLGSTPLSI
-442 VTFDVLL
+442 TFDVLL

-470 IINNKVSTVND
+470 IINNKVSTINE

-486 RQVDIYGQFELR
+486 RQANIYGQFELR
-498 LGLDVSLGLYGYAL
+498 LGLDVALGLYGYAL

-524 VEAQAKYVDADGNV
+524 VEAHAKFVDAEGNP
-538 VVQSTLTIPVDYLK
+538 VVQSTLTVPVDYLK
-552 ELAAGSNTDGQIE
+552 ELAAGANVEGE
-565 IDGHADVYG
+565 IDISGHADIYG
-574 ILSVSVGNH
+574 ILNVSVGNH

-591 SKTWNIYGQSNGTFL
+591 KKTWTIFDRSNGVFA
-606 SVDF
+606 SIDF

>member
-1 MEKMLKPRNF
+1 
-11 KGGIDMTKII
+11 MTKII
-21 SIIVSILMLVMTSIF
+21 SIIVSIIMLVMTSIF

-59 FGYQTVSSTDE
+59 FGYLPGLTVDTI
-70 VLGVTPDNEYYAA
+70 LGVEPNNEYYLA
-83 VATAANN
+83 VSAAANN
-90 NVLVDYDTIDV
+90 DVLVDYETIDV

-115 NAAGVPVDDATV
+115 NAAGVPVGEVNTV
-127 IIENATSIKN
+127 IENATSIKN

-142 AAVENGIIT
+142 AAVENGIIA
-151 LDAKNKLGLGA
+151 LDVNNKLGLGA
-162 MAADDVT
+162 MSADEVT
-169 AAIETAVSLRGTFTS
+169 AAIEKAVSLRGTFTEES
-184 DSDSL
+184 NDL

-197 VSDYTIDGDSI
+197 VSDYTVDGDSI

-216 AVGDV
+216 AAGDV

-229 IMTGAAYKAEAVE
+229 IMTGAAYKAESVE

-248 VVTNSEVAIED
+248 VVTNSEVAIEE

-278 ITDGAGEVLSDGY
+278 ITDGNGEVLSDGY
-291 LDTSSISKD
+291 LDTNAISKD
-300 DVMNTLKKLANV
+300 DIMKTLKKLANV
-312 SFSVEGFKVKAKI
+312 SFSVKGFKIKAKI

-337 VCDGVTLSKSY
+337 VCDGVTLSKAY
-348 ELTDLT
+348 ELTNLT

-362 IAKLN
+362 VAKLN

-377 DLKDTTAISG
+377 DLKDTTTISG
-387 SYAKAFGDEVE
+387 SYAKTFGEEVTT
-398 SVGEKLS
+398 VGEKLS
-405 GDSFWAKAVNK
+405 GDSFWAKAVNN
-416 YALNKLDSTS
+416 YVLSKLDSTS

-433 LPLGSTPLT
+433 LPLGSTPLSI
-442 VTFDVLL
+442 TFDVLL

-470 IINNKVSTVND
+470 IINNKVSTINE

-486 RQVDIYGQFELR
+486 RQANIYGQFELR
-498 LGLDVSLGLYGYAL
+498 LGLDVALGLYGYAL

-524 VEAQAKYVDADGNV
+524 VEAHAKFVDAEGNP
-538 VVQSTLTIPVDYLK
+538 VVQSTLTVPVDYLK
-552 ELAAGSNTDGQIE
+552 ELAAGANVEGE
-565 IDGHADVYG
+565 IDISGHADIYG
-574 ILSVSVGNH
+574 ILNVSVGNH

-591 SKTWNIYGQSNGTFL
+591 KKTWTIFDRSNGVFA
-606 SVDF
+606 SIDF

>member
-1 MEKMLKPRNF
+1 
-11 KGGIDMTKII
+11 MTKII
-21 SIIVSILMLVMTSIF
+21 SIIVSIIMLVMTSIF

-45 TVETGAFLEQVDEA
+45 TVETGTFLEQVDEA
-59 FGYQTVSSTDE
+59 FGYLPGPTVDTI
-70 VLGVTPDNEYYAA
+70 LGVEPTNEYYLA
-83 VATAANN
+83 VSAAANN
-90 NVLVDYDTIDV
+90 DVLVDYETIDV

-115 NAAGVPVDDATV
+115 NAAGVPVGEVNTV
-127 IIENATSIKN
+127 IENATSIKN

-151 LDAKNKLGLGA
+151 LDVNNKLGLGA
-162 MAADDVT
+162 MSADEVT
-169 AAIETAVSLRGTFTS
+169 AAIEKAVSLRGTFTEEA
-184 DSDSL
+184 DDL

-197 VSDYTIDGDSI
+197 VSDYTVDGDSI

-229 IMTGAAYKAEAVE
+229 IMTGAAYKAESVE

-269 SDVDFATAM
+269 TDVDFATAM
-278 ITDGAGEVLSDGY
+278 ITDGNGEVLSDGY
-291 LDTSSISKD
+291 LDTNAISKD
-300 DVMNTLKKLANV
+300 DIMKTLKKLANV
-312 SFSVEGFKVKAKI
+312 SFSVKGFNIKAKI

-337 VCDGVTLSKSY
+337 VCDGVTLSKAY
-348 ELTDLT
+348 ELTNLT

-362 IAKLN
+362 VAKLN

-377 DLKDTTAISG
+377 DLKDTTTISG
-387 SYAKAFGDEVE
+387 SYAKTFGEEVT

-416 YALNKLDSTS
+416 YALSKLDSTS

-433 LPLGSTPLT
+433 LPLGSTPLSI
-442 VTFDVLL
+442 TFDVLL

-470 IINNKVSTVND
+470 IINNKVSTINE

-486 RQVDIYGQFELR
+486 RQVNIYGQFELR
-498 LGLDVSLGLYGYAL
+498 LGLDVALGLYGYAL
-512 VDVCVEGGVGAY
+512 VDVGVEGGVGAY
-524 VEAQAKYVDADGNV
+524 VEAHAKYVDAEGNP
-538 VVQSTLTIPVDYLK
+538 VVQSTLTVPVDYLK
-552 ELAAGSNTDGQIE
+552 ELAAGANTEGE
-565 IDGHADVYG
+565 IDISGHADIYG
-574 ILSVSVGNH
+574 ILNVSVGNH

-591 SKTWNIYGQSNGTFL
+591 KKTWTIFDRSNGVFA
-606 SVDF
+606 SIDF

>member
-1 MEKMLKPRNF
+1 
-11 KGGIDMTKII
+11 MTKII
-21 SIIVSILMLVMTSIF
+21 SIIVSIIMLVMTSIF

-59 FGYQTVSSTDE
+59 FGYLPGLTVDTI
-70 VLGVTPDNEYYAA
+70 LGVEPNNEYYLA
-83 VATAANN
+83 VSAAANN
-90 NVLVDYDTIDV
+90 DVLVDYETIDV

-115 NAAGVPVDDATV
+115 NAAGVPVGEVNTV
-127 IIENATSIKN
+127 IENATSIKN

-151 LDAKNKLGLGA
+151 LDVNNKLGLGA
-162 MAADDVT
+162 MSADEVT
-169 AAIETAVSLRGTFTS
+169 AAIEKAVSLRGTFTEEAE
-184 DSDSL
+184 DL

-197 VSDYTIDGDSI
+197 VSDYTVDGDSI

-216 AVGDV
+216 AAGDV

-229 IMTGAAYKAEAVE
+229 ILTGAAYKAESVE

-278 ITDGAGEVLSDGY
+278 ITDGNGEVLSDGY
-291 LDTSSISKD
+291 LDTNAISKD
-300 DVMNTLKKLANV
+300 DIMKTLKKLANV
-312 SFSVEGFKVKAKI
+312 SFSVKGFKIKAKI

-337 VCDGVTLSKSY
+337 VCDGVTLSKAY
-348 ELTDLT
+348 ELTNLT

-362 IAKLN
+362 VAKLN

-377 DLKDTTAISG
+377 DLKDTTTISG
-387 SYAKAFGDEVE
+387 SYAKTFGEEVTT
-398 SVGEKLS
+398 VGEKLS

-416 YALNKLDSTS
+416 YALSKLDSTS

-433 LPLGSTPLT
+433 LPLGSTPLSI
-442 VTFDVLL
+442 TFDVLL

-470 IINNKVSTVND
+470 IINNKVSTINE

-486 RQVDIYGQFELR
+486 RQVNIYGQFELR
-498 LGLDVSLGLYGYAL
+498 LGLDVALGLYGYAL
-512 VDVCVEGGVGAY
+512 VDVGVEGGVGAY
-524 VEAQAKYVDADGNV
+524 VEAHAKYVDAEGNP
-538 VVQSTLTIPVDYLK
+538 VVQSTLTVPVDYLK
-552 ELAAGSNTDGQIE
+552 ELAAGANTEGE
-565 IDGHADVYG
+565 IDISGHADIYG
-574 ILSVSVGNH
+574 ILNVSVGNH

-591 SKTWNIYGQSNGTFL
+591 KKTWTIFDRSNGVFA
-606 SVDF
+606 SIDF

>member
-1 MEKMLKPRNF
+1 
-11 KGGIDMTKII
+11 MTKII
-21 SIIVSILMLVMTSIF
+21 SIIVSIIMLVMTSIF

-59 FGYQTVSSTDE
+59 FGYLPGLTVDTI
-70 VLGVTPDNEYYAA
+70 LGVEPNNEYYLA
-83 VATAANN
+83 VSAAANN
-90 NVLVDYDTIDV
+90 DVLVDYETIDV

-115 NAAGVPVDDATV
+115 NAAGVPVGEVNTV
-127 IIENATSIKN
+127 IENATSIKN

-151 LDAKNKLGLGA
+151 LDVNNKLGLGA
-162 MAADDVT
+162 MSADEVT
-169 AAIETAVSLRGTFTS
+169 AAIEKAVSLRGTFTEEAE
-184 DSDSL
+184 DL

-197 VSDYTIDGDSI
+197 VSDYTVDGDSI

-216 AVGDV
+216 AAGDV

-229 IMTGAAYKAEAVE
+229 IMTGAAYKAESVE

-248 VVTNSEVAIED
+248 VVTNSEVAIEE

-278 ITDGAGEVLSDGY
+278 ITDGNGEVLSDGY
-291 LDTSSISKD
+291 LDTNAISKD
-300 DVMNTLKKLANV
+300 DIMKTLKKLANV
-312 SFSVEGFKVKAKI
+312 SFSVKGFKIKAKI

-337 VCDGVTLSKSY
+337 VCDGVTLSKAY
-348 ELTDLT
+348 ELTNLT

-362 IAKLN
+362 VAKLN

-377 DLKDTTAISG
+377 DLKDTTTISG
-387 SYAKAFGDEVE
+387 SYAKTFGEEVT

-416 YALNKLDSTS
+416 YALSKLDSTS

-433 LPLGSTPLT
+433 LPLGSTPLSI
-442 VTFDVLL
+442 TFDVLL

-470 IINNKVSTVND
+470 IINNKVSTINE

-486 RQVDIYGQFELR
+486 RQANIYGQFELR
-498 LGLDVSLGLYGYAL
+498 LGLDVALGLYGYAL

-524 VEAQAKYVDADGNV
+524 VEAHAKFVDAEGNP
-538 VVQSTLTIPVDYLK
+538 VVQSTLTVPVDYLK
-552 ELAAGSNTDGQIE
+552 ELAAGANIEGE
-565 IDGHADVYG
+565 IDISGHADIYG
-574 ILSVSVGNH
+574 ILNVSVGNH

-591 SKTWNIYGQSNGTFL
+591 KKTWTIFDRSNGVFA
-606 SVDF
+606 SIDF

>member
-1 MEKMLKPRNF
+1 
-11 KGGIDMTKII
+11 MTKII
-21 SIIVSILMLVMTSIF
+21 SIIVSIIMLVMTSIF

-59 FGYQTVSSTDE
+59 FGYLPGLTVDDI
-70 VLGVTPDNEYYAA
+70 LGVEPNNEYYLA
-83 VATAANN
+83 VSAAANN
-90 NVLVDYDTIDV
+90 DVLVDYETIDV

-115 NAAGVPVDDATV
+115 NAAGVPVGEVNTV
-127 IIENATSIKN
+127 IENATSIKN

-151 LDAKNKLGLGA
+151 LDANNKLGLGA
-162 MAADDVT
+162 MSADEVT
-169 AAIETAVSLRGTFTS
+169 AAIEKAVSLRGTFTEEA
-184 DSDSL
+184 DDL

-197 VSDYTIDGDSI
+197 VSDYTVDGDSI

-216 AVGDV
+216 AAGDV

-229 IMTGAAYKAEAVE
+229 ILTGAAYKAESVE

-269 SDVDFATAM
+269 TDVDFATAM
-278 ITDGAGEVLSDGY
+278 ITDGNGEVLSDGY
-291 LDTSSISKD
+291 LDTNAISKD
-300 DVMNTLKKLANV
+300 DIMKTLKKLANV
-312 SFSVEGFKVKAKI
+312 SFSVKGFNIKAKI

-337 VCDGVTLSKSY
+337 VCDGVTLSKAY
-348 ELTDLT
+348 ELTNLT

-362 IAKLN
+362 VAKLN

-377 DLKDTTAISG
+377 DLKDTTTISG
-387 SYAKAFGDEVE
+387 SYAKTFGEEVTT
-398 SVGEKLS
+398 VGEKLS

-416 YALNKLDSTS
+416 YALSKLDSTS

-433 LPLGSTPLT
+433 LPLGSTPLSI
-442 VTFDVLL
+442 TFDVLL

-470 IINNKVSTVND
+470 IINNKVSTINE

-486 RQVDIYGQFELR
+486 RQTSIYGQFELR
-498 LGLDVSLGLYGYAL
+498 LGLDVALGLYGYAL
-512 VDVCVEGGVGAY
+512 VDVGVEGGVGAY
-524 VEAQAKYVDADGNV
+524 VEAHAKYVDANGNP

-552 ELAAGSNTDGQIE
+552 EFAAGANTEGE
-565 IDGHADVYG
+565 IDISGHADIYG
-574 ILSVSVGNH
+574 ILNVSVGNH

-591 SKTWNIYGQSNGTFL
+591 KKTWTIYDRSNGVFA
-606 SVDF
+606 SIDF

>member
-1 MEKMLKPRNF
+1 
-11 KGGIDMTKII
+11 MTKII
-21 SIIVSILMLVMTSIF
+21 SIIVSIIMLVMTSIF

-45 TVETGAFLEQVDEA
+45 TVETGTFLEQVDEA
-59 FGYQTVSSTDE
+59 FGYLPGLTVDNI
-70 VLGVTPDNEYYAA
+70 LGVEPNNEYYLA
-83 VATAANN
+83 VSAAANN
-90 NVLVDYDTIDV
+90 DVLVDYETIDV

-115 NAAGVPVDDATV
+115 NAAGVPVGEVNTV
-127 IIENATSIKN
+127 IENATSIKN

-151 LDAKNKLGLGA
+151 LDVNNKLGLGA
-162 MAADDVT
+162 MSADEVT
-169 AAIETAVSLRGTFTS
+169 AAIEKAVSLRGTFTEEA
-184 DSDSL
+184 DDL

-197 VSDYTIDGDSI
+197 VSDYTVDGDSI

-216 AVGDV
+216 AAGDV

-229 IMTGAAYKAEAVE
+229 IMTGAAYKAESVE

-269 SDVDFATAM
+269 TDVDFATAM
-278 ITDGAGEVLSDGY
+278 ITDGNGEVLSDGY
-291 LDTSSISKD
+291 LDTNAISKD
-300 DVMNTLKKLANV
+300 DIMKTLKKLANV
-312 SFSVEGFKVKAKI
+312 SFSVKGFNIKAKI

-337 VCDGVTLSKSY
+337 VCDGVTLSKAY
-348 ELTDLT
+348 ELTNLT

-362 IAKLN
+362 VAKLN

-377 DLKDTTAISG
+377 DLKDTTTISG
-387 SYAKAFGDEVE
+387 SYAKTFGEEVTT
-398 SVGEKLS
+398 VGEKLS

-416 YALNKLDSTS
+416 YALSKLDSTS

-433 LPLGSTPLT
+433 LPLGSTPLSI
-442 VTFDVLL
+442 TFDVLL

-470 IINNKVSTVND
+470 IINNKVSTIND

-486 RQVDIYGQFELR
+486 RQTSIYGQFELR
-498 LGLDVSLGLYGYAL
+498 LGLDVALGLYGYAL

-524 VEAQAKYVDADGNV
+524 VEAHAKYVDANGNP

-552 ELAAGSNTDGQIE
+552 EFAAGANTEGE
-565 IDGHADVYG
+565 IDISGHADIYG
-574 ILSVSVGNH
+574 ILNVSVGNH

-591 SKTWNIYGQSNGTFL
+591 KKTWTIYDRSNGVFA
-606 SVDF
+606 SIDF

>member
-1 MEKMLKPRNF
+1 
-11 KGGIDMTKII
+11 MTKII
-21 SIIVSILMLVMTSIF
+21 SIIVSIIMLVMTSIF

-59 FGYQTVSSTDE
+59 FGYLPGLTVDDI
-70 VLGVTPDNEYYAA
+70 LGVEPTNEYYLA
-83 VATAANN
+83 VSAAANN
-90 NVLVDYDTIDV
+90 DVLVDYETIDV

-115 NAAGVPVDDATV
+115 NAAGVPVGEVNTV
-127 IIENATSIKN
+127 IENATSIKN

-151 LDAKNKLGLGA
+151 LDVNNKLGLGA
-162 MAADDVT
+162 MSADEVT
-169 AAIETAVSLRGTFTS
+169 AAIEKAVSLRGTFTEES
-184 DSDSL
+184 NDL

-197 VSDYTIDGDSI
+197 VSDYTVDGDSI

-216 AVGDV
+216 AAGDV

-229 IMTGAAYKAEAVE
+229 IMTGAAYKAESVE

-269 SDVDFATAM
+269 TDVDFATAM
-278 ITDGAGEVLSDGY
+278 ITDGNGEVLSDGY
-291 LDTSSISKD
+291 LDTNAISKD
-300 DVMNTLKKLANV
+300 DIMKTLKKLANV
-312 SFSVEGFKVKAKI
+312 SFSVKGFKIKAKI

-337 VCDGVTLSKSY
+337 VCDGVTLSKAY
-348 ELTDLT
+348 ELTNLT

-362 IAKLN
+362 VAKLN

-377 DLKDTTAISG
+377 DLKDTTTISG
-387 SYAKAFGDEVE
+387 SYAKTFGEEVTT
-398 SVGEKLS
+398 VGEKLS

-416 YALNKLDSTS
+416 YALSKLDSTS

-433 LPLGSTPLT
+433 LPLGSTPLSI
-442 VTFDVLL
+442 TFDVLL

-470 IINNKVSTVND
+470 IINNKVSTINE

-486 RQVDIYGQFELR
+486 RQVNIYGQFELR
-498 LGLDVSLGLYGYAL
+498 LGLDVALGLYGYAL

-524 VEAQAKYVDADGNV
+524 VEAHAKYVDANGNP

-552 ELAAGSNTDGQIE
+552 ELAAGANTEGE
-565 IDGHADVYG
+565 IDISGHADIYG
-574 ILSVSVGNH
+574 ILNVSVGNH

-591 SKTWNIYGQSNGTFL
+591 KKTWTIYDRSNGVFA
-606 SVDF
+606 SIDF

>member
-1 MEKMLKPRNF
+1 
-11 KGGIDMTKII
+11 MTKII
-21 SIIVSILMLVMTSIF
+21 SIIVSIIVLVMTSIF

-59 FGYQTVSSTDE
+59 FGYLPGLTVDTI
-70 VLGVTPDNEYYAA
+70 LGVEPNNEYYLA
-83 VATAANN
+83 VSAAANN
-90 NVLVDYDTIDV
+90 DVLVDYETIDV

-115 NAAGVPVDDATV
+115 NAAGVPVGEVNTV
-127 IIENATSIKN
+127 IENATSIKN

-142 AAVENGIIT
+142 AAVENGIIA
-151 LDAKNKLGLGA
+151 LDVNNKLGLGA
-162 MAADDVT
+162 MSADEVT
-169 AAIETAVSLRGTFTS
+169 AAIEKAVSLRGTFTEES
-184 DSDSL
+184 NDL

-197 VSDYTIDGDSI
+197 VSDYTVDGDSI

-216 AVGDV
+216 AAGDV

-229 IMTGAAYKAEAVE
+229 IMTGAAYKAESVE

-248 VVTNSEVAIED
+248 VVTNSEVAIEE

-278 ITDGAGEVLSDGY
+278 ITDGNGEVLSDGY
-291 LDTSSISKD
+291 LDTNAISKD
-300 DVMNTLKKLANV
+300 DIIKTLKKLANV
-312 SFSVEGFKVKAKI
+312 SFSVKGFKIKAKI

-337 VCDGVTLSKSY
+337 VCDGVTLSKAY
-348 ELTDLT
+348 ELTNLT

-362 IAKLN
+362 VAKLN

-377 DLKDTTAISG
+377 DLKDTTTISG
-387 SYAKAFGDEVE
+387 SYAKTFGEEVTT
-398 SVGEKLS
+398 VGEKLS
-405 GDSFWAKAVNK
+405 GDSFWAKAVNN
-416 YALNKLDSTS
+416 YVLSKLDSTS

-433 LPLGSTPLT
+433 LPLGSTPLSI
-442 VTFDVLL
+442 TFDVLL

-470 IINNKVSTVND
+470 IINNKVSTINE

-486 RQVDIYGQFELR
+486 RQANIYGQFELR
-498 LGLDVSLGLYGYAL
+498 LGLDVALGLYGYAL

-524 VEAQAKYVDADGNV
+524 VEAHAKFVDAEGNP
-538 VVQSTLTIPVDYLK
+538 VVQSTLTVPVDYLK
-552 ELAAGSNTDGQIE
+552 ELAAGANVEGE
-565 IDGHADVYG
+565 IDISGHADIYG
-574 ILSVSVGNH
+574 ILNVSVGNH

-591 SKTWNIYGQSNGTFL
+591 KKTWTIFDRSNGVFA
-606 SVDF
+606 SIDF

>member
-1 MEKMLKPRNF
+1 
-11 KGGIDMTKII
+11 MTKII
-21 SIIVSILMLVMTSIF
+21 SIIVSIIMLVMTSIF

-45 TVETGAFLEQVDEA
+45 TVETGTFLEQVDEA
-59 FGYQTVSSTDE
+59 FGYLPGLTVDTI
-70 VLGVTPDNEYYAA
+70 LGVEPTNEYYLA
-83 VATAANN
+83 VSAAANN
-90 NVLVDYDTIDV
+90 DVLVDYETIDV

-115 NAAGVPVDDATV
+115 NAAGVPVGEVNTV
-127 IIENATSIKN
+127 IENATSIKN

-151 LDAKNKLGLGA
+151 LDVNNKLGLGA
-162 MAADDVT
+162 MSADEVT
-169 AAIETAVSLRGTFTS
+169 AAIEKAVSLRGTFTEEA
-184 DSDSL
+184 DDL

-197 VSDYTIDGDSI
+197 VSDYTVDGDSI

-216 AVGDV
+216 AAGDV

-229 IMTGAAYKAEAVE
+229 IMTGAAYKAESVE

-269 SDVDFATAM
+269 TDVDFATAM
-278 ITDGAGEVLSDGY
+278 ITDGNGEVLSDGY
-291 LDTSSISKD
+291 LDTNAISKD
-300 DVMNTLKKLANV
+300 DIMKTLKKLANV
-312 SFSVEGFKVKAKI
+312 SFSVKGFNIKAKI

-337 VCDGVTLSKSY
+337 VCDGVTLSKAY
-348 ELTDLT
+348 ELTNLT

-362 IAKLN
+362 VAKLN

-377 DLKDTTAISG
+377 DLKDTTTISG
-387 SYAKAFGDEVE
+387 SYAKTFGEEVTT
-398 SVGEKLS
+398 VGEKLS

-416 YALNKLDSTS
+416 YALSKLDSTS

-433 LPLGSTPLT
+433 LPLGSTPLSI
-442 VTFDVLL
+442 TFDVLL

-470 IINNKVSTVND
+470 IINNKVSTIND

-486 RQVDIYGQFELR
+486 RQTNIYGQFELR
-498 LGLDVSLGLYGYAL
+498 LGLDVALGLYGYAL

-524 VEAQAKYVDADGNV
+524 VEAHAKYVDANGNP

-552 ELAAGSNTDGQIE
+552 EFAAGANTEGE
-565 IDGHADVYG
+565 IDISGHADIYG
-574 ILSVSVGNH
+574 ILNVSVGNH

-591 SKTWNIYGQSNGTFL
+591 KKTWTIYDRSNGVFA
-606 SVDF
+606 SIDF

>member
-1 MEKMLKPRNF
+1 
-11 KGGIDMTKII
+11 MTKII
-21 SIIVSILMLVMTSIF
+21 SIIVSIIMLVMTSIF

-45 TVETGAFLEQVDEA
+45 TVETGTFLEQVDEA
-59 FGYQTVSSTDE
+59 FGYLPGPTVDTI
-70 VLGVTPDNEYYAA
+70 LGVEPTNEYYLA
-83 VATAANN
+83 VSAAANN
-90 NVLVDYDTIDV
+90 DVLVDYETIDV

-115 NAAGVPVDDATV
+115 NAAGVPVGEVNTV
-127 IIENATSIKN
+127 IENATSIKN

-151 LDAKNKLGLGA
+151 LDVNNKLGLGA
-162 MAADDVT
+162 MSADEVT
-169 AAIETAVSLRGTFTS
+169 AAIEKAVSLRGTFTEEA
-184 DSDSL
+184 DDL

-197 VSDYTIDGDSI
+197 VSDYTVDGDSI

-216 AVGDV
+216 AAGDV

-229 IMTGAAYKAEAVE
+229 ILTGAAYKAESVE

-269 SDVDFATAM
+269 TDVDFATAM
-278 ITDGAGEVLSDGY
+278 ITDGNGEVLSDGY
-291 LDTSSISKD
+291 LDTNAISKD
-300 DVMNTLKKLANV
+300 DIMKTLKKLANV
-312 SFSVEGFKVKAKI
+312 SFSVKGFNIKAKI

-337 VCDGVTLSKSY
+337 VCDGVTLSKAY
-348 ELTDLT
+348 ELTNLT

-362 IAKLN
+362 VAKLN

-377 DLKDTTAISG
+377 DLKDTTTISG
-387 SYAKAFGDEVE
+387 SYAKTFGEEVTT
-398 SVGEKLS
+398 VGEKLS

-416 YALNKLDSTS
+416 YALSKLDSTS

-433 LPLGSTPLT
+433 LPLGSTPLSI
-442 VTFDVLL
+442 TFDVLL

-470 IINNKVSTVND
+470 IINNKVSTIND

-486 RQVDIYGQFELR
+486 RQTSIYGQFELR
-498 LGLDVSLGLYGYAL
+498 LGLDVALGLYGYAL

-524 VEAQAKYVDADGNV
+524 VEAHAKYVDANGNP

-552 ELAAGSNTDGQIE
+552 EFAAGANTEGE
-565 IDGHADVYG
+565 IDISGHADIYG
-574 ILSVSVGNH
+574 ILNVSVGNH

-591 SKTWNIYGQSNGTFL
+591 KKTWTIYDRSNGVFA
-606 SVDF
+606 SIDF

>member
-1 MEKMLKPRNF
+1 
-11 KGGIDMTKII
+11 MTKII
-21 SIIVSILMLVMTSIF
+21 SIIVSIIMLVMTSIF

-59 FGYQTVSSTDE
+59 FGYLPGLTVDDI
-70 VLGVTPDNEYYAA
+70 LGVEPNNEYYLA
-83 VATAANN
+83 VSAAANN
-90 NVLVDYDTIDV
+90 DVLVDYETIDV

-115 NAAGVPVDDATV
+115 NAAGVPVGEVNTV
-127 IIENATSIKN
+127 IENATSIKN

-151 LDAKNKLGLGA
+151 LDANNKLGLGA
-162 MAADDVT
+162 MSADEVT
-169 AAIETAVSLRGTFTS
+169 AAIEKAVSLRGTFTEEAE
-184 DSDSL
+184 DL

-197 VSDYTIDGDSI
+197 VSDYTVDGDSI

-216 AVGDV
+216 AAGDV

-229 IMTGAAYKAEAVE
+229 IMTGAAYKAESVE

-278 ITDGAGEVLSDGY
+278 ITDGNGEVLSDGY
-291 LDTSSISKD
+291 LDTNAISKD
-300 DVMNTLKKLANV
+300 DIMKTLKKLANV
-312 SFSVEGFKVKAKI
+312 SFSVKGFKIKAKI

-337 VCDGVTLSKSY
+337 VCDGVTLSKAY
-348 ELTDLT
+348 ELTNLT

-362 IAKLN
+362 VAKLN

-377 DLKDTTAISG
+377 DLKDTTTISG
-387 SYAKAFGDEVE
+387 SYAKTFGEEVTT
-398 SVGEKLS
+398 VGEKIS

-416 YALNKLDSTS
+416 YALSKLDSTS

-433 LPLGSTPLT
+433 LPLGSTPLSI
-442 VTFDVLL
+442 TFDVLL

-470 IINNKVSTVND
+470 IINNKVSTINE

-486 RQVDIYGQFELR
+486 RQTSIYGQFELR
-498 LGLDVSLGLYGYAL
+498 LGLDVALGLYGYAL
-512 VDVCVEGGVGAY
+512 VDVGVEGGVGAY
-524 VEAQAKYVDADGNV
+524 VEAHAKYVDANGNP

-552 ELAAGSNTDGQIE
+552 EFAAGANTEGE
-565 IDGHADVYG
+565 IDISGHADIYG
-574 ILSVSVGNH
+574 ILNVSVGNH

-591 SKTWNIYGQSNGTFL
+591 KKTWTIYDRSNGVFA
-606 SVDF
+606 SIDF

>member
-1 MEKMLKPRNF
+1 
-11 KGGIDMTKII
+11 MTKII
-21 SIIVSILMLVMTSIF
+21 SIIVSIIMLVMTSIF

-59 FGYQTVSSTDE
+59 FGYLPGLTVDTI
-70 VLGVTPDNEYYAA
+70 LGVEPTNEYYLA
-83 VATAANN
+83 VSAAANN
-90 NVLVDYDTIDV
+90 DVLVDYETIDV

-115 NAAGVPVDDATV
+115 NAAGVPVGEVNTV
-127 IIENATSIKN
+127 IENATSIKN

-142 AAVENGIIT
+142 AAVENGIIA
-151 LDAKNKLGLGA
+151 LDVNNKLGLGA
-162 MAADDVT
+162 MSADEVT
-169 AAIETAVSLRGTFTS
+169 AAIEKAVSLRGTFTEES
-184 DSDSL
+184 NDL

-197 VSDYTIDGDSI
+197 VSDYTVDGDSI

-216 AVGDV
+216 AAGDV

-229 IMTGAAYKAEAVE
+229 IMTGAAYKAESVE

-248 VVTNSEVAIED
+248 VVTNSEVAIEE

-278 ITDGAGEVLSDGY
+278 ITDGNGEVLSDGY
-291 LDTSSISKD
+291 LDTNAISKD
-300 DVMNTLKKLANV
+300 DIMKTLKKLANV
-312 SFSVEGFKVKAKI
+312 SFSVKGFKIKAKI
-325 TDTGLNFSVSKS
+325 TDTGLDFSVSKS
-337 VCDGVTLSKSY
+337 VCDGVTLSKAY
-348 ELTDLT
+348 ELTNLT

-362 IAKLN
+362 VAKLN

-377 DLKDTTAISG
+377 DLKDTTTISG
-387 SYAKAFGDEVE
+387 SYAKTFGEEVT

-416 YALNKLDSTS
+416 YALSKLDSTS

-433 LPLGSTPLT
+433 LPLGSTPLSI
-442 VTFDVLL
+442 TFDVLL

-470 IINNKVSTVND
+470 IINNKVSTINE

-486 RQVDIYGQFELR
+486 RQVNIYGQFELR
-498 LGLDVSLGLYGYAL
+498 LGLDVALGLYGYAL
-512 VDVCVEGGVGAY
+512 VDVGVEGGVGAY
-524 VEAQAKYVDADGNV
+524 VEAHAKYVDAEGNP

-552 ELAAGSNTDGQIE
+552 ELAAGANTEGE
-565 IDGHADVYG
+565 IDISGHADIYG
-574 ILSVSVGNH
+574 ILNVSVGNH

-591 SKTWNIYGQSNGTFL
+591 KKTWTIFDRSNGVFA
-606 SVDF
+606 SIDF

>member
-1 MEKMLKPRNF
+1 
-11 KGGIDMTKII
+11 MTKII
-21 SIIVSILMLVMTSIF
+21 SIIVSIIMLVMTSIF

-59 FGYQTVSSTDE
+59 FGYLPGLTVDTI
-70 VLGVTPDNEYYAA
+70 LGVEPTNEYYLA
-83 VATAANN
+83 VSAAANN
-90 NVLVDYDTIDV
+90 DVLVDYETIDV

-115 NAAGVPVDDATV
+115 NAAGVPVGEVNTV
-127 IIENATSIKN
+127 IENATSIKN

-142 AAVENGIIT
+142 AAVENGIIA
-151 LDAKNKLGLGA
+151 LDVNNKLGLGA
-162 MAADDVT
+162 MSADEVT
-169 AAIETAVSLRGTFTS
+169 AAIEKAVSLRGTFTEEAN
-184 DSDSL
+184 DL

-197 VSDYTIDGDSI
+197 VSDYTVDGDSI

-216 AVGDV
+216 AAGDV

-229 IMTGAAYKAEAVE
+229 IMTGAAYKAESVE

-248 VVTNSEVAIED
+248 VVTNSEVAIEE

-278 ITDGAGEVLSDGY
+278 ITDGNGEVLSDGY
-291 LDTSSISKD
+291 LDTNAISKD
-300 DVMNTLKKLANV
+300 DIMKTLKKLANV
-312 SFSVEGFKVKAKI
+312 SFSVKGFKIKAKI
-325 TDTGLNFSVSKS
+325 TDTGLDFSVSKS
-337 VCDGVTLSKSY
+337 VCDGVTLSKAY
-348 ELTDLT
+348 ELTNLT

-362 IAKLN
+362 VAKLN

-377 DLKDTTAISG
+377 DLKDTTTISG
-387 SYAKAFGDEVE
+387 SYAKTFGEEVT

-416 YALNKLDSTS
+416 YALSKLDSTS

-433 LPLGSTPLT
+433 LPLGSTPLSI
-442 VTFDVLL
+442 TFDVLL

-470 IINNKVSTVND
+470 IINNKVSTINE

-486 RQVDIYGQFELR
+486 RQANIYGQFELR
-498 LGLDVSLGLYGYAL
+498 LGLDVALGLYGYAL
-512 VDVCVEGGVGAY
+512 VDVGVEGGVGAY
-524 VEAQAKYVDADGNV
+524 VEAHAKYVDAEGNP

-552 ELAAGSNTDGQIE
+552 ELAAGANTEGE
-565 IDGHADVYG
+565 IDISGHADIYG
-574 ILSVSVGNH
+574 ILNVSVGNH

-591 SKTWNIYGQSNGTFL
+591 KKTWTIFDRSNGVFA
-606 SVDF
+606 SIDF